1 MTASLSH
8 RDATFQ
14 YQSTNLVDHRRATH
28 HPVLAHPMQ
37 GLQIQL
43 IVALDWHKAHLRT
56 PHCLGDG
63 FCINVIVLVRLYVG
77 LYILCGY
84 QAHFMFLVAQCPA
97 QKMSS
102 SACLH
107 TNQRDPQIRCELQK
121 LSARELLAHY
131 NFAAFVKPNHVKGGF
146 SKINADRVNLH
157 GTPPAYTSYTPGG
170 RRGGPS
176 H

>member
-28 HPVLAHPMQ
+28 HPALAHPMQ

-77 LYILCGY
+77 LIHTVRVSG
-84 QAHFMFLVAQCPA
+84 A
-97 QKMSS
+97 
-102 SACLH
+102 LH
-107 TNQRDPQIRCELQK
+107 VPGRAVPGPEN
-121 LSARELLAHY
+121 ELLRMPRY
-131 NFAAFVKPNHVKGGF
+131 QSTRP
-146 SKINADRVNLH
+146 AD
-157 GTPPAYTSYTPGG
+157 SM
-170 RRGGPS
+170 
-176 H
+176 